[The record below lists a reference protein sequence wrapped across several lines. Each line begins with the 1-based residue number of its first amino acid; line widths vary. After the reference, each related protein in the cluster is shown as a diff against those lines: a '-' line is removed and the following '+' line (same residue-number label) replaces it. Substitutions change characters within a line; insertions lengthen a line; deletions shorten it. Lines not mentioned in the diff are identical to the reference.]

1 MAQTVIGDFDLVVV
15 GAGIVGL
22 GHALAAR
29 RRGLSVAVVDREAE
43 AIGASVRNFGFVTV
57 TGQQAGQCWQRAK
70 RSRDVW
76 AEIAPAAGI
85 AVEHEGLVVAARRPE
100 AARVLEAFRET
111 EMGRECRLLSPRD
124 ALARVP
130 RLRADALEAAL
141 WSPHELRVE
150 SRDAIPKLAHW
161 LGEQH
166 GVVFWRQTLVRGV
179 GAGRVDTTRGAI
191 EANAVVV
198 CPGDDF
204 LTLYPERIAAYGLT
218 KCLLHMLRVDAGGA
232 RLGAAVMSDLG
243 LVRYLGYAELPEAT
257 ALKARLMAEQPAA
270 LANGVHLI
278 AVQSADGSLVVGDSH
293 HYDPTPP
300 PFAPAAVDHL
310 ILDEFAAVLDIPD
323 AKVLEHWTGIYASA
337 TNRLMLIDQP
347 EDRVRIVIITSGTG
361 ASTSFAIG
369 EEVITD
375 LFG

>member
-1 MAQTVIGDFDLVVV
+1 
-15 GAGIVGL
+15 
-22 GHALAAR
+22 
-29 RRGLSVAVVDREAE
+29 
-43 AIGASVRNFGFVTV
+43 
-57 TGQQAGQCWQRAK
+57 
-70 RSRDVW
+70 
-76 AEIAPAAGI
+76 
-85 AVEHEGLVVAARRPE
+85 
-100 AARVLEAFRET
+100 
-111 EMGRECRLLSPRD
+111 
-124 ALARVP
+124 
-130 RLRADALEAAL
+130 
-141 WSPHELRVE
+141 
-150 SRDAIPKLAHW
+150 
-161 LGEQH
+161 
-166 GVVFWRQTLVRGV
+166 
-179 GAGRVDTTRGAI
+179 
-191 EANAVVV
+191 
-198 CPGDDF
+198 
-204 LTLYPERIAAYGLT
+204 
-218 KCLLHMLRVDAGGA
+218 
-232 RLGAAVMSDLG
+232 MSDLG